1 MDEEKTTPTPEE
13 APDTPAAE
21 TAEPETFTVTK
32 EQMEKMEALAA
43 QLAAQQDKFLRLAA
57 EYDNYRKRTAKEKE
71 AIYADAKI
79 DTVTALLPTTDH
91 LLIRI
96 AGIDAP
102 ESRQDFGTRSRQ
114 LLSRLVKGRIVQAEA
129 VSRDRYGR
137 YVSILTV
144 DGADVGLAMIGSGLA
159 WAYRDYLKDLPDG
172 YAEAYEQAENEARRS
187 GRGLW
192 GAPYPMEPWKWR
204 RVYRQMQE
212 KSRGADRGG

>member
-1 MDEEKTTPTPEE
+1 
-13 APDTPAAE
+13 
-21 TAEPETFTVTK
+21 
-32 EQMEKMEALAA
+32 
-43 QLAAQQDKFLRLAA
+43 
-57 EYDNYRKRTAKEKE
+57 
-71 AIYADAKI
+71 
-79 DTVTALLPTTDH
+79 
-91 LLIRI
+91 
-96 AGIDAP
+96 
-102 ESRQDFGTRSRQ
+102 

-212 KSRGADRGG
+212 RSRSAGKGSRFSE